1 MLDEYNSVFKFSF
14 VVTPINPFTS
24 NIPFSNSHYCLFY
37 NCHDVV
43 HRSDEGLTLETSAF
57 KLFTMA
63 NLRLQLSW

>member
-14 VVTPINPFTS
+14 VLTPINPFTP

-57 KLFTMA
+57 KLFTF
-63 NLRLQLSW
+63 LTQLIRL